1 MRVARRRARFDVG
14 ILAKRQGNLGTEGIH
29 MNNDNK
35 ARAGK
40 GKLRGV
46 IAAAAASLLLA
57 FTLSLCACASQSAK
71 ESAESKQEAAE
82 PAEQTIVDMAG
93 REVTLP
99 MHPTKVMGA
108 ANPDGIIIYSINSEL
123 LTGWTSNVSDA
134 AKEYLDERAANLP
147 KITSVSKWEDPN
159 KEEIL
164 AMDPDFI
171 FVAVDL
177 DNVDLSLYDNLTA
190 EIGVPIVVGDAELR
204 NLGDTYRFLG
214 TILDEKEQC
223 EKLADFVDAT
233 FADVDATLA
242 KVPEADRLRVF
253 YSTGDAGTQT
263 CGDSNW
269 NGQFVTPAGGVN
281 VCDTDQTSGFADV
294 SMEQVL
300 TWQPDVVIS
309 TVKGDKSA
317 LYAGEEWKDVKAV
330 QSGEVY
336 AAPQAPFSWVDK
348 PTGVNRVI
356 GVKWTNSVLYSDAAT
371 YDIKAAVKEF
381 YFLFYHCE
389 LSDQQV
395 SNLLDTKVAL

>member
-57 FTLSLCACASQSAK
+57 FALSLCACASQSTK

-233 FADVDATLA
+233 FADV
-242 KVPEADRLRVF
+242 
-253 YSTGDAGTQT
+253 
-263 CGDSNW
+263 
-269 NGQFVTPAGGVN
+269 
-281 VCDTDQTSGFADV
+281 

-309 TVKGDKSA
+309 TAKGDKSA